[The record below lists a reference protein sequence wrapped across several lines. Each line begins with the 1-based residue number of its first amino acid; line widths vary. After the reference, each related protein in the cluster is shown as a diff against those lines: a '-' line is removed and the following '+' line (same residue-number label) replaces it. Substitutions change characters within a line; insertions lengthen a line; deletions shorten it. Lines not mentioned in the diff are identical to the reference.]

1 MKPKF
6 RAWCK
11 TLNNGNGKMLPV
23 LAINFLKERVYVEA
37 NKKGVPTG
45 YVHYDDCE
53 LMKRV
58 GTDISGVDVFV
69 GDIVEYAVRENE
81 YSTISERKPLI
92 GVVCLG
98 KYEQDGSGGEFSP
111 VEVVGVYIKYVGG
124 KIDWYG
130 KLEEIDDWKRT
141 IAICD
146 DYYCDKIK
154 VIGNIYENP
163 EMLEKQK

>member
-23 LAINFLKERVYVEA
+23 LAINFLKERVYIESD
-37 NKKGVPTG
+37 KRCFPTG
-45 YVHYDDCE
+45 YVSYDDCE
-53 LMKRV
+53 LMRKV

-69 GDIVEYAVRENE
+69 GDIVKYGWNYTHKVPWVGEVCFGEYD
-81 YSTISERKPLI
+81 
-92 GVVCLG
+92 
-98 KYEQDGSGGEFSP
+98 QDGSAGEYSP
-111 VEVVGVYIKYVGG
+111 ERVVGVYIKYIGG
-124 KIDWYG
+124 NIDWNG
-130 KLEEIDDWKRT
+130 EPDPIDDYQKT

-146 DYYCDKIK
+146 KYYCDELK
-154 VIGNIYENP
+154 VLGNIYENP